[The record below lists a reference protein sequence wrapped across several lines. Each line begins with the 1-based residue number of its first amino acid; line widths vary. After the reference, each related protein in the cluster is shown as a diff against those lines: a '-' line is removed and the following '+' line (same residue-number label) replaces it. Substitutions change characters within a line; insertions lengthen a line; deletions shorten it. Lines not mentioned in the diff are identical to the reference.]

1 MADNS
6 LTAAGRQTID
16 DNLAADMGYRTT
28 WQNELIVPVGKALS
42 QSAPGRVD
50 HPRPESVRSD
60 ATLVS
65 MVLAGDQN
73 AFEEIFDRY
82 KRMSAAVASR
92 YFRQPEQIEEVIQI
106 AFAKVYFEL
115 KNFRGTRE
123 MSMGSWIARITANA
137 SLDILRSMRRRPE
150 GLLTELT
157 PELIERAKCTENSE
171 QLHIDRDLA
180 DKLLSYLATEDR
192 ALLNMLYAEEMSVAE
207 AAEAFGW
214 SISKTKVRAW
224 RARCALR
231 KIVGKLL

>member
-6 LTAAGRQTID
+6 LNAAGRQTID
-16 DNLAADMGYRTT
+16 HNLATNMGYRTT
-28 WQNELIVPVGKALS
+28 WQNELIAPAGKALRE
-42 QSAPGRVD
+42 QAPGRVD
-50 HPRPESVRSD
+50 QPRPESVPSD

-65 MVLAGDQN
+65 LVLGGDQN

-82 KRMSAAVASR
+82 KRMGAAVASR

-123 MSMGSWIARITANA
+123 MSMGSWIARITVNA

-157 PELIERAKCTENSE
+157 PELLERAKRIENSE
-171 QLHIDRDLA
+171 QIHVDRDLA
-180 DKLLSYLATEDR
+180 DKLLANLAAEDR

-207 AAEAFGW
+207 TAKAFGW
-214 SISKTKVRAW
+214 SVSKTKVRAW